1 MFQPYKHCL
10 LAGTRPAT
18 TLPIGTRIDTGLRQI
33 FSSKFNISSSPFP
46 EQPDHP
52 KHVFSNY
59 FPSRN
64 RLSEKQTSPFRR
76 YSIAI
81 SPISRCHFAD
91 MPLPFRRYAVAV
103 PPIKRTHNVKRDNQS
118 RRPNSNHLNISHLQ
132 ASCNS
137 IKNRVFTTNGLL
149 GRKYAIL
156 RRCVVNLFLK

>member
-33 FSSKFNISSSPFP
+33 FSSKFNTSSSSLP

-76 YSIAI
+76 YSVAVP
-81 SPISRCHFAD
+81 PIFHCHFAD
-91 MPLPFRRYAVAV
+91 KPLPFRRYAVAV
-103 PPIKRTHNVKRDNQS
+103 PPIKRTHNVKRNNQS

-137 IKNRVFTTNGLL
+137 IKNRIFTTNRLL

-156 RRCVVNLFLK
+156 RRGVVNLFLK

>member
-33 FSSKFNISSSPFP
+33 FSSKFNTSSSSLP

-76 YSIAI
+76 Y
-81 SPISRCHFAD
+81 
-91 MPLPFRRYAVAV
+91 AVAV
-103 PPIKRTHNVKRDNQS
+103 PPIKRAHNDKRNSQS
-118 RRPNSNHLNISHLQ
+118 RRPNINCLNISHLQ
-132 ASCNS
+132 TSYNS
-137 IKNRVFTTNGLL
+137 IKNRVFTTNRLL